1 MWIAT
6 FKNVVN
12 FLPVNS
18 QDQQTLARRSH
29 MPPGERLIKE
39 GFFENQIQK
48 IKTINL
54 IISSIEKVLIFS
66 FIVAEIT
73 QKLYLESE
81 KELVRSQ
88 PLIDSCIY
96 SKYLACQRM
105 NRCQSLRSIS

>member
-29 MPPGERLIKE
+29 MPPSERLIKE
-39 GFFENQIQK
+39 GFFESQIQK

-54 IISSIEKVLIFS
+54 IISRIEKVLIFS
-66 FIVAEIT
+66 FIVVEIN

-81 KELVRSQ
+81 KRVS
-88 PLIDSCIY
+88 S
-96 SKYLACQRM
+96 
-105 NRCQSLRSIS
+105 